1 MIGVGTKLIETERL
15 ILRKINKDDYPLV
28 YQNWTS
34 DQKVARYVSWD
45 QHNSMDDT
53 KAYIE
58 YKANRYDGHE
68 YCFDWIVVL
77 KENNEPIG
85 EIEAVNVSKAH
96 DLVEMGDCYGS
107 RFWNKGYATE
117 ALKAFLKYM
126 FEEAQVGIIIACHM
140 SNNPASGRVMEK
152 SGMKYDATLKGY
164 FIDKNTGKRAD
175 KVCYSISR
183 EEYLNNTT
191 K

>member
-1 MIGVGTKLIETERL
+1 MICHLSSILQRQQPVSLRKNLYYLNEYPVGAVEELPLATKLIETERL

-58 YKANRYDGHE
+58 YKANRYEGHE

-77 KENNEPIG
+77 KETNEPIG
-85 EIEAVNVSKAH
+85 EISSVKTSKKHSLIA
-96 DLVEMGDCYGS
+96 LGYCYGS
-107 RFWNKGYATE
+107 KYWNKGYATE
-117 ALKAFLKYM
+117 VL
-126 FEEAQVGIIIACHM
+126 QIIIKYLREPAKVEKITACHL
-140 SNNPASGRVMEK
+140 SINPASGKVMK
-152 SGMKYDATLKGY
+152 KA
-164 FIDKNTGKRAD
+164 
-175 KVCYSISR
+175 
-183 EEYLNNTT
+183 
-191 K
+191 